1 MTAPNQTPIQTPVLI
16 WGSGAIGGILG
27 AYFARSGVPVHM
39 VDIVAEHVAA
49 MRTTGLHIEGPV
61 EAFTQRLDA
70 STPDELTGQFERVFL
85 CVKAHHTAGAMEML
99 LPHIAPGGYV
109 VSAQNGLN
117 EIEIA
122 NRIGVENTIGC
133 FVNYGADWLDNGRIL
148 FGNRAAV
155 AVGELDG
162 SLSPRVHEIH
172 ALLQILE
179 PEAVLTDNI
188 WGYLWGKLGYGALLI
203 ATALTP
209 DSMSDAMDRDRH
221 RIVYETLGTEVMR
234 LAAAHGVTPM
244 GFNGFDPQAF
254 LQDDE
259 TAMRASLDAMVA
271 HNRKTA
277 KTHSGIW
284 RDLAIRKRKTEVD
297 AQVGVLVKMARD
309 KGIKVPVLEQ
319 MCSLIRD
326 VEEGRRVQSAELLD
340 LMVPQC
346 A

>member
-1 MTAPNQTPIQTPVLI
+1 MTNPVLI

-27 AYFARSGVPVHM
+27 AYFARAGVPVHM
-39 VDIVAEHVAA
+39 VDIVEDHVEA

-61 EAFTQRLDA
+61 ETFCQRLDA
-70 STPDELTGQFERVFL
+70 STPAELSGQFERIFL
-85 CVKAHHTAGAMEML
+85 CVKAHHTAGAVEML
-99 LPHIAPGGYV
+99 KPHLAPGGYV

-122 NRIGVENTIGC
+122 NRIGTENTIGC

-162 SLSPRVHEIH
+162 TITPRVVEVHR
-172 ALLQILE
+172 LLQILE
-179 PEAVLTDNI
+179 PQAVLTDNI

-209 DSMSDAMDRDRH
+209 DSMSDAMDRPRH
-221 RIVYETLGTEVMR
+221 RAVFETLGSEVMR
-234 LAAAHGVTPM
+234 LAAAHGIIPM

-254 LQDDE
+254 LHADKP
-259 TAMRASLDAMVA
+259 AMRASLDAMVA

-284 RDLAIRKRKTEVD
+284 RDLAVRKRKTEVE
-297 AQVGVLVKMARD
+297 AQIGILIGMARD
-309 KGIKVPVLEQ
+309 KGLEVPALAQ
-319 MCSLIRD
+319 MCALIKD
-326 VEEGRRVQSAELLD
+326 IEDGRRAQSADLLD
-340 LMVPQC
+340 LMVPLC
-346 A
+346 V